1 MVNSVRESQMVK
13 GSTSV
18 KEDNT
23 RKKKKLFM
31 RVILRMANF
40 MAKARDGSVMQMSI
54 WGCGGRV

>member
-1 MVNSVRESQMVK
+1 MVK